1 MRGCKRFMTKVKL
14 RDATKELLKDAEAA
28 LNHVSAMRKNASE
41 LAQAARKLETQFVRE
56 EEQQRAKAE
65 QAEQERLAR
74 QHTKAFTM
82 PDTDE
87 PEAPKAAPK
96 PETPKEQPKK
106 EAPKADRKP
115 QPQKPKKEKKPKKK
129 KTKNPEMNSGVMNM
143 IGGFSVL
150 RFIGMLGMR
159 NVTFTKE
166 ELLKMNAALNKIR
179 KPKN

>member
-82 PDTDE
+82 PDNDE
-87 PEAPKAAPK
+87 PEAPKA
-96 PETPKEQPKK
+96 
-106 EAPKADRKP
+106 EAPKATAP
-115 QPQKPKKEKKPKKK
+115 QQSRPQQQGNRPQ
-129 KTKNPEMNSGVMNM
+129 NLSL
-143 IGGFSVL
+143 IH
-150 RFIGMLGMR
+150 I
-159 NVTFTKE
+159 
-166 ELLKMNAALNKIR
+166 
-179 KPKN
+179 

>member
-87 PEAPKAAPK
+87 PEAPKAEPK
-96 PETPKEQPKK
+96 PEEKAAEPKA
-106 EAPKADRKP
+106 EAPKA
-115 QPQKPKKEKKPKKK
+115 EKKAAQE
-129 KTKNPEMNSGVMNM
+129 KTE
-143 IGGFSVL
+143 
-150 RFIGMLGMR
+150 
-159 NVTFTKE
+159 
-166 ELLKMNAALNKIR
+166 
-179 KPKN
+179 